1 MRDSTTVSA
10 GAPASQ
16 GRPPAARPV
25 PALWLALIAGPLSFG
40 IAGPSLVLDTI
51 ARDLG
56 TTSDAVTWTVT
67 AFGWGIAVGT
77 PLMAGLLRHKG
88 ARAALTFCAL
98 LVLVGAALV
107 VAVPALPALIVGCAL
122 QALGTAGLT
131 ATAMHLAASSPLRM
145 GLVTASLA
153 VVGSTAPLAGSLAN
167 DVLSWKLT
175 LALPVLSVLAVPAVL
190 RRAAG
195 EASRERFDTAGA
207 LLLTALVTALV
218 FVPHYPLPGSLA
230 SVAALALLV
239 RHLRSRPRGFV
250 PAAVV
255 RQRVFLLASVL
266 AFLLAVVN
274 FGLMFAIPDRL
285 GDHTSWSTSQIGVA
299 MVWPLLLGGTLSWF
313 VVAASGRVGRGPIIA
328 VLLLLGVSA
337 PLVTGFGTTSLVLL
351 AAQALAS
358 IAAASGQG
366 VFAVQATGALPD
378 EERPSGIG
386 LFNLCYLL
394 GAAFGPAIVALVTT
408 G

>member
-1 MRDSTTVSA
+1 MPDSTTTPA
-10 GAPASQ
+10 TAPAGQ
-16 GRPPAARPV
+16 GRSPAARPV
-25 PALWLALIAGPLSFG
+25 PALLLALIAGPLSFG

-51 ARDLG
+51 AGDLG
-56 TTSDAVTWTVT
+56 TSADAVTWTVT

-88 ARAALTFCAL
+88 ARTALSVCAL
-98 LVLVGAALV
+98 LVIAGAALV
-107 VAVPALPALIVGCAL
+107 FAVPVLPALIAGCAL

-131 ATAMHLAASSPLRM
+131 AAAMHLADTSPLRM

-190 RRAAG
+190 RRAHS
-195 EASRERFDTAGA
+195 EPSREHFDALGA
-207 LLLTALVTALV
+207 VLLTALVTALV
-218 FVPHYPLPGSLA
+218 FVPHYPLPATLA
-230 SVAALALLV
+230 SAAALLLLI
-239 RHLRSRPRGFV
+239 RHLRSKPRGFV
-250 PAAVV
+250 PAVV
-255 RQRVFLLASVL
+255 VDKPAFLIAAVL
-266 AFLLAVVN
+266 AFVLAVVN

-285 GDHTSWSTSQIGVA
+285 GEHTTWSAGQIGIA
-299 MVWPLLLGGTLSWF
+299 MVWPLVLGGTLSWF
-313 VVAASGRVGRGPIIA
+313 VVAASARLGRRPIII
-328 VLLLLGVSA
+328 VLLLFGIAA
-337 PLVTGFGTTSLVLL
+337 PVVTEFGTTSLVLL

-366 VFAVQATGALPD
+366 VFAVQATSALPD
-378 EERPSGIG
+378 EERPSAIG

-394 GAAFGPAIVALVTT
+394 GAAFGPAIVALLATT
-408 G
+408 